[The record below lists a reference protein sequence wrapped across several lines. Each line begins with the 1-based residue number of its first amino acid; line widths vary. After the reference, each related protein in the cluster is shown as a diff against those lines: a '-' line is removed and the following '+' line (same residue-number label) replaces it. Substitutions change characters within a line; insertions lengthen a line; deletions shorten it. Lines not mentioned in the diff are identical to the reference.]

1 MSENKLVHAY
11 SLCNTRTVLD
21 IKKADS
27 LYKLPQLLGGCSKSL
42 FFHFIFFYPLNVAEM
57 MNNNNIDYLPSG

>member
-21 IKKADS
+21 IKKRIRYTNCLNFLVDAAN
-27 LYKLPQLLGGCSKSL
+27 LYFFIL
-42 FFHFIFFYPLNVAEM
+42 FFSTLNVAEM